1 MVEPNAATGRRETRL
16 LLATIAVSVLMLL
29 LLARFRFPEEASRQ
43 TVEPAP
49 APLERLAARATYDE
63 LAGIMADLERRL
75 TPSVTVLGLQS
86 SAGIAYAP
94 AVRLASD
101 RAIAVLPLESE
112 LASTAAGPAPSIVSR
127 LAMRELVVVQVE
139 PGASAVPSM
148 TTALRPGPR
157 YIAALEA
164 TSRAPVI
171 RPVYIGRTDQFS
183 HPRWPEP
190 VLSIGA
196 VQQSL
201 AVGAAIFS
209 LDGGF
214 IGLVSESNG
223 AVTVVPAD
231 TLRKLV
237 AATPEV
243 SPARGALALNVQ
255 PLTPALARAT
265 GAERGV
271 MVSYVSAAIPP
282 SAGIA
287 SGDVI
292 QSIDGTAVATVE
304 EFQQAARS
312 RTPGSEVALSLI
324 RRGQPMSV
332 TVTAT
337 TAGAANVEST
347 PGPGVVL
354 RSVPRI
360 GSEVVDVQPGGAAAR
375 AGLRRGDLIVAVD
388 GAPAPSP
395 AQLTTAFR
403 AGRPERPLLLTVRR
417 DGDHVVIAVEMP

>member
-1 MVEPNAATGRRETRL
+1 
-16 LLATIAVSVLMLL
+16 
-29 LLARFRFPEEASRQ
+29 
-43 TVEPAP
+43 
-49 APLERLAARATYDE
+49 
-63 LAGIMADLERRL
+63 
-75 TPSVTVLGLQS
+75 
-86 SAGIAYAP
+86 
-94 AVRLASD
+94 
-101 RAIAVLPLESE
+101 
-112 LASTAAGPAPSIVSR
+112 
-127 LAMRELVVVQVE
+127 VV
-139 PGASAVPSM
+139 
-148 TTALRPGPR
+148 
-157 YIAALEA
+157 
-164 TSRAPVI
+164 
-171 RPVYIGRTDQFS
+171 
-183 HPRWPEP
+183 
-190 VLSIGA
+190 
-196 VQQSL
+196 
-201 AVGAAIFS
+201 
-209 LDGGF
+209 
-214 IGLVSESNG
+214 
-223 AVTVVPAD
+223 
-231 TLRKLV
+231 
-237 AATPEV
+237 
-243 SPARGALALNVQ
+243 
-255 PLTPALARAT
+255 
-265 GAERGV
+265 
-271 MVSYVSAAIPP
+271 VSYVSAAIPP